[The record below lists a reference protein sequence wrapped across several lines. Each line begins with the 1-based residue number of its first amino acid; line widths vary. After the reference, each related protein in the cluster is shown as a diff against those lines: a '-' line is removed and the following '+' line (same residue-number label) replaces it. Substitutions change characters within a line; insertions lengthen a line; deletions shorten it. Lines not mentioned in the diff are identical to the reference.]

1 MVTYLFSN
9 WKQMLGSAF
18 LWKGCAYTYPTVVWE
33 RWWNKCS
40 WVSHLQESQANTPPP
55 PGLPQSGGEGNFGV
69 TLLKSMSRASA
80 AACMSFQGRA
90 FALILRKMSM
100 VVLYVAETPP
110 YNIRKCRLA
119 VLQLHTCWFTWFGSS
134 EERIFT
140 AILKDNKGTI
150 LSVGDLSRKQINAD
164 HFTYYAGED
173 VVTTV

>member
-1 MVTYLFSN
+1 MVIHSSWLLIYLAT
-9 WKQMLGSAF
+9 GSKCWGQPF
-18 LWKGCAYTYPTVVWE
+18 CGRDVPTHTQQSYEKGGGTSVHEFPTF
-33 RWWNKCS
+33 RN
-40 WVSHLQESQANTPPP
+40 LRPIPPPP

-119 VLQLHTCWFTWFGSS
+119 VLQLHTC
-134 EERIFT
+134 
-140 AILKDNKGTI
+140 
-150 LSVGDLSRKQINAD
+150 
-164 HFTYYAGED
+164 
-173 VVTTV
+173 